1 MNQILKRVIEA
12 GIIVVSLIPA
22 FLVFRRINPE
32 KVIKPDNNPVTAVQ
46 IAAAPQKSYT
56 GKVAGEDIMRISNEM
71 EYEEA
76 VGTVYMTVEPQAV
89 VSTGIYSLN
98 PWVDPY
104 KITKM
109 RNSGGR
115 MVSSGRKAPEVTDS
129 SIQAM
134 EYYQEYYLVELP
146 DQTYVLAQFSSTYKE
161 KIERG
166 EAVTL
171 PIGVK
176 KANSSTA
183 RGYLKEICEKYGADS
198 TFTLYMIDDK
208 WQEEHEFTFFIIK
221 FAVAAVVFLALAVT
235 LLTIVEKKQR

>member
-1 MNQILKRVIEA
+1 MNPILKRVIEA
-12 GIIVVSLIPA
+12 GIVAISLIPA

-32 KVIKPDNNPVTAVQ
+32 KIIKPDNNPVTAVQ

-109 RNSGGR
+109 RNSRGR

-134 EYYQEYYLVELP
+134 EYYQEYYLIELP
-146 DQTYVLAQFSSTYKE
+146 DQTYILAQFSSTYK
-161 KIERG
+161 KQIENG
-166 EAVTL
+166 KAVT
-171 PIGVK
+171 V
-176 KANSSTA
+176 S
-183 RGYLKEICEKYGADS
+183 YQDS
-198 TFTLYMIDDK
+198 CQK
-208 WQEEHEFTFFIIK
+208 
-221 FAVAAVVFLALAVT
+221 
-235 LLTIVEKKQR
+235 